1 MVRRVPKRGGVVAV
15 SGDIEALLEKI
26 FLDKG
31 RDFRGYKRSSVSRR
45 IAKRFS
51 AVDVSSC
58 EEYAQVLDTDPAEYA
73 RLFSSL
79 TIKVSEFFREPEVFD
94 ALGGY
99 LASFFPPDEGIKAW
113 SCGCAHGQEAY
124 SLAMVLTDVLSPEGL
139 SLSKVLA
146 TDIDKEALEQ
156 ARKAVFSEE
165 ATAGM
170 APGVRQ
176 RYFIET
182 EGGYKVKYNIRN
194 LVRFGALDIVRD
206 PTIAHVNL
214 LLCRNM
220 FIYFGKPL
228 QERVFEKLDYSL
240 ETGGILVLGKAEILP
255 ASYSSNYIE
264 LGDGHN
270 IFRKLGKRCASD

>member
-1 MVRRVPKRGGVVAV
+1 MIRRASKRGGVVAV
-15 SGDIEALLEKI
+15 SGDIEALLEKM
-26 FLDKG
+26 FLDRG

-58 EEYAQVLDTDPAEYA
+58 EEYARVLDTDPAEYA
-73 RLFSSL
+73 RLFSGL

-94 ALGGY
+94 ALAGY
-99 LASFFPPDEGIKAW
+99 LASFFPPDEGIKVW

-124 SLAMVLTDVLSPEGL
+124 SLAMILTDVLSPAGL
-139 SLSKVLA
+139 GLSKVLA

-156 ARKAVFSEE
+156 ARKAVFSGD
-165 ATAGM
+165 AMTGM
-170 APGVRQ
+170 DPGVRQ
-176 RYFIET
+176 RHFIEN

-220 FIYFGKPL
+220 FIYFGKAL
-228 QERVFEKLDYSL
+228 QERAFEKLDYSL
-240 ETGGILVLGKAEILP
+240 EPGGIMVLGKAEVLP
-255 ASYSSNYIE
+255 AAYTSNYTE
-264 LGDGHN
+264 LGDGLN
-270 IFRKLGKRCASD
+270 IFRKNEKRCESD

>member
-1 MVRRVPKRGGVVAV
+1 MTRLVLKRGGVVAV
-15 SGDIEALLEKI
+15 SGDIEALLEKM
-26 FLDKG
+26 FLDRG

-58 EEYAQVLDTDPAEYA
+58 EEYARVLDTDPAEYA

-99 LASFFPPDEGIKAW
+99 LASFFPPDVGIKAW

-124 SLAMVLTDVLSPEGL
+124 SLAMILTDVLSSEGL

-156 ARKAVFSEE
+156 ARKAVFSED

-170 APGVRQ
+170 DPGVRQ

-228 QERVFEKLDYSL
+228 QERAFEKLDYSL
-240 ETGGILVLGKAEILP
+240 EPGGILVLGKAEVLP
-255 ASYSSNYIE
+255 ASYSSNYTE
-264 LGDGHN
+264 LGDGLN
-270 IFRKLGKRCASD
+270 IFRKNEKRCEGD

>member
-1 MVRRVPKRGGVVAV
+1 MIRRASKRGGVVAV
-15 SGDIEALLEKI
+15 SGDIEALLEKM
-26 FLDKG
+26 FLDRG

-58 EEYAQVLDTDPAEYA
+58 EEYARVLDTDPAEYA

-94 ALGGY
+94 ALAGY
-99 LASFFPPDEGIKAW
+99 LASFFPPDEGIKVW

-124 SLAMVLTDVLSPEGL
+124 SLAMILTDVLSPVGL
-139 SLSKVLA
+139 GLSKVLA
-146 TDIDKEALEQ
+146 TDIDKDALEQ
-156 ARKAVFSEE
+156 ARKAVFSED
-165 ATAGM
+165 AMTGM
-170 APGVRQ
+170 KPGVRQ

-220 FIYFGKPL
+220 FIYFGKAL
-228 QERVFEKLDYSL
+228 QERAFEKLDYSL
-240 ETGGILVLGKAEILP
+240 EPGGIMVLGKAEVLP
-255 ASYSSNYIE
+255 AAYSSNYTE
-264 LGDGHN
+264 LGDGLN
-270 IFRKLGKRCASD
+270 IFRKNEKRCESD

>member
-58 EEYAQVLDTDPAEYA
+58 EEYALVLDTDPAEYA

-99 LASFFPPDEGIKAW
+99 LASFFPPDKGIKAW

-165 ATAGM
+165 ATTGM

-240 ETGGILVLGKAEILP
+240 EPGGILVLGKAEVLP
-255 ASYSSNYIE
+255 ASYSSDYTE

-270 IFRKLGKRCASD
+270 IFRKQGKRCEGD